1 MTYTAVK
8 LVDNIP
14 WQTDDFEDVVV
25 GLIRKECGAKPVL
38 ILNDM
43 TDQHFKG
50 GQRLPKVG
58 LMDRGSVL
66 KRKLQVA
73 FPNYPIRG
81 ALPVK
86 AKPSGDGGVRMSGGL
101 YLFAAV
107 PVSEQVVKT
116 LEAVKRS
123 MVSISGFALLP
134 VESSDMVKAMSEKLA
149 GKKGEAARWTVF
161 IGQHH
166 SGGLRQVITR
176 DGQLA
181 MTRMTP
187 VADLAS
193 DPNGWAR
200 EASQEF
206 KATLSYL
213 SRFGY
218 SPEDSTDVIVVAHP
232 DAGRALEQQIE
243 AKCNYT
249 SYTVSEA
256 ARLLGMKIGIQDD
269 PHFAEPLH
277 VAWAGRKSRFILPME
292 AADIDRIHKPRQI
305 AAAAMFLLIAGG
317 AYLGWQLAG
326 DAQRMMETK
335 SDLESQRTVLARVDS
350 EYQQEVQRMEA
361 LGIDVDLIQGV
372 LKTYQDFELDRV
384 DLMALVQNI
393 GEALGDGMRIDT
405 FVVEHIDEQQR
416 SGRNNKAD
424 EEEKKPAQVE
434 ARMALSFPPDADLEE
449 GTKEVNNLRSR
460 LAGLMP
466 EYDVIVTRQVGSQE
480 YTQNIKGV
488 VTSTAEEIAAQ
499 QDLIA
504 ELVVRGPKQ

>member
-1 MTYTAVK
+1 
-8 LVDNIP
+8 
-14 WQTDDFEDVVV
+14 
-25 GLIRKECGAKPVL
+25 
-38 ILNDM
+38 
-43 TDQHFKG
+43 
-50 GQRLPKVG
+50 
-58 LMDRGSVL
+58 
-66 KRKLQVA
+66 
-73 FPNYPIRG
+73 
-81 ALPVK
+81 
-86 AKPSGDGGVRMSGGL
+86 MSGGL

-393 GEALGDGMRIDT
+393 GEALGTVCGSILLWSSILMSSKEA
-405 FVVEHIDEQQR
+405 VVIIR
-416 SGRNNKAD
+416 PT
-424 EEEKKPAQVE
+424 KKRKSLP
-434 ARMALSFPPDADLEE
+434 
-449 GTKEVNNLRSR
+449 RSR
-460 LAGLMP
+460 R
-466 EYDVIVTRQVGSQE
+466 VWR
-480 YTQNIKGV
+480 
-488 VTSTAEEIAAQ
+488 
-499 QDLIA
+499 
-504 ELVVRGPKQ
+504 